1 MGFINLSFLT
11 KYNITKNFFP
21 NKEMP
26 IHKYIILINV
36 LVFLIPLIM
45 NTILYLLNIKTLSFF
60 NFFDL
65 HPQINYLLKNIW
77 TIITYAF
84 IHNDIY
90 HIFWNMFILYF
101 ASEYFLNFF
110 DEKKYIK
117 TYFYGIL
124 FGGLFFVL
132 SYNLFPVFETDSTTL
147 IGSSA
152 AVYSV
157 LIFIC
162 SYFPN
167 NKVNLILF
175 NIELK
180 YIGIIY
186 ILLSLVQI
194 PIENPGGNIA
204 HLGGALWGYLYAI
217 SIYNNSFNIDLKEI
231 INKLKFNNLNKS
243 ENQKMIDAILDKISE
258 SGYESLTKKEKE
270 LLFKSKDQL

>member
-1 MGFINLSFLT
+1 MNLSFLT

-36 LVFLIPLIM
+36 LVFLIPLII
-45 NTILYLLNIKTLSFF
+45 NTILYLLNTKTLSFF

-77 TIITYAF
+77 TIITYGF

-132 SYNLFPVFETDSTTL
+132 SYNLFPVFETDITTL

-162 SYFPN
+162 TYFPN

-180 YIGIIY
+180 YIGVIY

-194 PIENPGGNIA
+194 PVENPGGNIA
-204 HLGGALWGYLYAI
+204 HLGGALWGYLYAM
-217 SIYNNSFNIDLKEI
+217 SIYNNSFNINLKGI
-231 INKLKFNNLNKS
+231 INKLKLNNLNKS

>member
-1 MGFINLSFLT
+1 MNLSFLT
-11 KYNITKNFFP
+11 KHNVTKNFFP

-45 NTILYLLNIKTLSFF
+45 NTILYLVNIKTLSFF

-77 TIITYAF
+77 TIMTYAF

-117 TYFYGIL
+117 TFFYGIL

-132 SYNLFPVFETDSTTL
+132 SYNLFPVFKNDFTTL

-162 SYFPN
+162 PYFPN

-204 HLGGALWGYLYAI
+204 HLGGALWGYLYAM
-217 SIYNNSFNIDLKEI
+217 SIYNNSFNINLKGI
-231 INKLKFNNLNKS
+231 INKLKLNNLNKS

-270 LLFKSKDQL
+270 LLFKSKDQI

>member
-1 MGFINLSFLT
+1 MNLSFLT
-11 KYNITKNFFP
+11 KYNVTKNFFP

-36 LVFLIPLIM
+36 LVSLIPLIM

-77 TIITYAF
+77 TIMTYAF

-132 SYNLFPVFETDSTTL
+132 SYNLFPVFKNDFTTL

-152 AVYSV
+152 AVYLV

-180 YIGIIY
+180 YIGVIY

-194 PIENPGGNIA
+194 PVENPGGNIA
-204 HLGGALWGYLYAI
+204 HLGGALWGYLYAM

-231 INKLKFNNLNKS
+231 INKLKFSNLNKS
-243 ENQKMIDAILDKISE
+243 ENQKMIDSILDKISE

>member
-1 MGFINLSFLT
+1 MNLSFLT

-36 LVFLIPLIM
+36 LVFLIPLII

-167 NKVNLILF
+167 NKINLILF

>member
-1 MGFINLSFLT
+1 MKLSFLT

-77 TIITYAF
+77 TIMTYAF

-132 SYNLFPVFETDSTTL
+132 SYNLFPVFKNDFTTL

-180 YIGIIY
+180 YIGVIY

-194 PIENPGGNIA
+194 PVENPGGNIA
-204 HLGGALWGYLYAI
+204 HLGGALWGYLYAM

-270 LLFKSKDQL
+270 LLFKSKDQI

>member
-1 MGFINLSFLT
+1 MNLSFLT
-11 KYNITKNFFP
+11 KYNVTKNFFP

-77 TIITYAF
+77 TIMTYAF

-110 DEKKYIK
+110 DEEKYIK
-117 TYFYGIL
+117 TFFCGIL

-132 SYNLFPVFETDSTTL
+132 SYNLFPVFKNDFTTL

-204 HLGGALWGYLYAI
+204 HLGGALCGYLYAM

-231 INKLKFNNLNKS
+231 INKLKFSNLNKS
-243 ENQKMIDAILDKISE
+243 ENQKMIDSILDKISE

-270 LLFKSKDQL
+270 LLFKSKDQI

>member
-1 MGFINLSFLT
+1 MNLSFLT
-11 KYNITKNFFP
+11 KYNVTKNFFP

-77 TIITYAF
+77 TIMTYAF

-117 TYFYGIL
+117 TFFYGIL

-132 SYNLFPVFETDSTTL
+132 SYNLFPVFKNDFTTL

-204 HLGGALWGYLYAI
+204 HLGGALWGYLYAM

-231 INKLKFNNLNKS
+231 INKLKFSNLNKS
-243 ENQKMIDAILDKISE
+243 ENQKMIDSILDKISE

>member
-1 MGFINLSFLT
+1 MNLSFLT
-11 KYNITKNFFP
+11 KYNVTKNFFP

-36 LVFLIPLIM
+36 SVFLIPLIM

-77 TIITYAF
+77 TIMTYAF

-117 TYFYGIL
+117 TYFYGII

-132 SYNLFPVFETDSTTL
+132 SYNLFPNSYIDSITKKGPAISTKKQTYL
-147 IGSSA
+147 Q
-152 AVYSV
+152 Y
-157 LIFIC
+157 
-162 SYFPN
+162 
-167 NKVNLILF
+167 ILF
-175 NIELK
+175 
-180 YIGIIY
+180 
-186 ILLSLVQI
+186 
-194 PIENPGGNIA
+194 
-204 HLGGALWGYLYAI
+204 
-217 SIYNNSFNIDLKEI
+217 
-231 INKLKFNNLNKS
+231 
-243 ENQKMIDAILDKISE
+243 
-258 SGYESLTKKEKE
+258 
-270 LLFKSKDQL
+270 

>member
-1 MGFINLSFLT
+1 MNLSFLT
-11 KYNITKNFFP
+11 KYNVTKNFFP

-26 IHKYIILINV
+26 IHKYIILVNV

-77 TIITYAF
+77 TIMTYAF

-117 TYFYGIL
+117 TYFYGIF

-132 SYNLFPVFETDSTTL
+132 SYNLFPVFKNDFTTL

-194 PIENPGGNIA
+194 PVENPGGNIA
-204 HLGGALWGYLYAI
+204 HLGGALWGYLYAM
-217 SIYNNSFNIDLKEI
+217 SIYNNSFNINLKGI
-231 INKLKFNNLNKS
+231 INKLKLNNLNKS
-243 ENQKMIDAILDKISE
+243 ENQKMIDSILDKISE

>member
-1 MGFINLSFLT
+1 MNLSFLT
-11 KYNITKNFFP
+11 KYNVTKNFFP

-77 TIITYAF
+77 TIMTYAF

-117 TYFYGIL
+117 TYFYGII

-132 SYNLFPVFETDSTTL
+132 SYNLFPVFKNDFTTL
-147 IGSSA
+147 IVSSA

-180 YIGIIY
+180 YIGVIY

-194 PIENPGGNIA
+194 PGENPGGNIA
-204 HLGGALWGYLYAI
+204 HLGGALWGYLYAM

-231 INKLKFNNLNKS
+231 INKLKFSNLNKS
-243 ENQKMIDAILDKISE
+243 ENQKMIDSILDKISE

-270 LLFKSKDQL
+270 LLFKSKDQI

>member
-1 MGFINLSFLT
+1 MGSMNQSFLN
-11 KYNITKNFFP
+11 KYNITHILFSSK
-21 NKEMP
+21 KIP
-26 IHKYIILINV
+26 IHKKIILINV
-36 LVFLIPLIM
+36 LIFLIPLII
-45 NTILYLLNIKTLSFF
+45 NTILYLFNVRTLSFF
-60 NFFDL
+60 SFFEL
-65 HPQINYLLKNIW
+65 NPQANYFFKNIW

-84 IHNDIY
+84 IHSDFY

-101 ASEYFLNFF
+101 ASQYFLNFF

-117 TYFYGIL
+117 TYFYGII
-124 FGGLFFVL
+124 FGGSFFII
-132 SYNLFPVFETDSTTL
+132 SYNLFPVFKDNFTSL

-152 AVYSV
+152 AVYSI

-180 YIGIIY
+180 YIGIAYVI
-186 ILLSLVQI
+186 LSLIQI

-204 HLGGALWGYLYAI
+204 HLGGALYGYLYAM
-217 SIYNNSFNIDLKEI
+217 SLYNNSFNVNFKNI
-231 INKLKFNNLNKS
+231 ISKMKVNKLNKS
-243 ENQKMIDAILDKISE
+243 ENQKIIDSILDKISE

-270 LLFKSKDQL
+270 LLFNSKDHL

>member
-1 MGFINLSFLT
+1 MNLSFLT
-11 KYNITKNFFP
+11 KYNVTKNFFP

-77 TIITYAF
+77 TIMTYAF

-132 SYNLFPVFETDSTTL
+132 SYNLFPVFKNDFTTL

-180 YIGIIY
+180 YIGVIY

-194 PIENPGGNIA
+194 PVENPGGNIA
-204 HLGGALWGYLYAI
+204 HLGGALWGYLYAM

-231 INKLKFNNLNKS
+231 INKLKFSNLNKS
-243 ENQKMIDAILDKISE
+243 ENQKMIDSILDKISE

-270 LLFKSKDQL
+270 LLFKSKDQI

>member
-1 MGFINLSFLT
+1 MNLSFLT
-11 KYNITKNFFP
+11 KYNVTKNFFP

-45 NTILYLLNIKTLSFF
+45 NTILYLVNIKTLSFF

-77 TIITYAF
+77 TIMTYAF

-117 TYFYGIL
+117 TFFYGIL

-132 SYNLFPVFETDSTTL
+132 SYNLFPVFKNDFTTL

-162 SYFPN
+162 TYFPN

-204 HLGGALWGYLYAI
+204 HLGGALWGYLYAM
-217 SIYNNSFNIDLKEI
+217 SIYNNSFNINLKEI
-231 INKLKFNNLNKS
+231 INKIKLNNLNKS

-270 LLFKSKDQL
+270 LLFKSKDEI

>member
-1 MGFINLSFLT
+1 MNLSFLT
-11 KYNITKNFFP
+11 KYNVTKNFFP

-77 TIITYAF
+77 TIMTYAF

-132 SYNLFPVFETDSTTL
+132 SYNLFPVFKNDFTTL

-162 SYFPN
+162 TYFPN

-204 HLGGALWGYLYAI
+204 HLGGALWGYLYAM
-217 SIYNNSFNIDLKEI
+217 SIYNNSFNINLKEI
-231 INKLKFNNLNKS
+231 INKIKLNNLSKS

-270 LLFKSKDQL
+270 LLFKSKDQI

>member
-1 MGFINLSFLT
+1 MNLSFLT
-11 KYNITKNFFP
+11 KYNVTKNFFP

-77 TIITYAF
+77 TIMTYAF

-132 SYNLFPVFETDSTTL
+132 SYNLFPVFKNDFTTL

-180 YIGIIY
+180 YIGVIY

-194 PIENPGGNIA
+194 PVENPGGNIA
-204 HLGGALWGYLYAI
+204 HLGGALWGYLYAM
-217 SIYNNSFNIDLKEI
+217 SVYNNSFNIDLKEI
-231 INKLKFNNLNKS
+231 INKLKFSNLNKS
-243 ENQKMIDAILDKISE
+243 ENQKMIDSILDKISE

>member
-36 LVFLIPLIM
+36 LVFLIPLII

-167 NKVNLILF
+167 NKINLILF

-204 HLGGALWGYLYAI
+204 HLGGALWGYLYAM

>member
-1 MGFINLSFLT
+1 MNLSFLT
-11 KYNITKNFFP
+11 KYNVTKNFFP

-77 TIITYAF
+77 TIMTYAF

-132 SYNLFPVFETDSTTL
+132 SYNLFPVFKNDFTTL

-194 PIENPGGNIA
+194 PVENPGGNIA
-204 HLGGALWGYLYAI
+204 HLGGALWGYLYAM

-231 INKLKFNNLNKS
+231 INKLKFSNLNKS
-243 ENQKMIDAILDKISE
+243 ENQKMIDSILDKISE

-270 LLFKSKDQL
+270 LLFKSKDQF

>member
-1 MGFINLSFLT
+1 MNLSFLT
-11 KYNITKNFFP
+11 KYNVTKNFFP

-36 LVFLIPLIM
+36 IVFLIPLIM

-77 TIITYAF
+77 TIMTYAF

-117 TYFYGIL
+117 TFFYGIL

-132 SYNLFPVFETDSTTL
+132 SYNLFPVFKNDFTTL

-180 YIGIIY
+180 YIGVIY

-194 PIENPGGNIA
+194 PVENPGGNIA
-204 HLGGALWGYLYAI
+204 HLGGALCGYLYAM

>member
-1 MGFINLSFLT
+1 MNLSFLT
-11 KYNITKNFFP
+11 KYNVTKNFFP

-132 SYNLFPVFETDSTTL
+132 SYNLFPVFKNDFTTL

-194 PIENPGGNIA
+194 PVENPGGNIA
-204 HLGGALWGYLYAI
+204 HLGGALWGYLYAM
-217 SIYNNSFNIDLKEI
+217 SIYNNSFNIDLKEL
-231 INKLKFNNLNKS
+231 INKLKFSNLNKS
-243 ENQKMIDAILDKISE
+243 ENQKMIDSILDKISE

>member
-36 LVFLIPLIM
+36 LVFLIPLII

-132 SYNLFPVFETDSTTL
+132 SYNLFPAFETDSTTL

-167 NKVNLILF
+167 NKINLILF

-231 INKLKFNNLNKS
+231 INRLKFNNLNKS

>member
-1 MGFINLSFLT
+1 MNLSFLT

-167 NKVNLILF
+167 NKINLILF

-217 SIYNNSFNIDLKEI
+217 SIYNNSFSIDLKEI

>member
-1 MGFINLSFLT
+1 MNLSFLT
-11 KYNITKNFFP
+11 KYNVTKNFFP

-77 TIITYAF
+77 TIMTYAF

-117 TYFYGIL
+117 TFFYGIL

-132 SYNLFPVFETDSTTL
+132 SYNLFPVFKNDFTTL

-194 PIENPGGNIA
+194 PVENPGGNIA
-204 HLGGALWGYLYAI
+204 HLGGALWGYLYAM
-217 SIYNNSFNIDLKEI
+217 SVYNNSFNINLKGI
-231 INKLKFNNLNKS
+231 INKLKLNNLNKS
-243 ENQKMIDAILDKISE
+243 ENQKMIDSILDKISE

>member
-1 MGFINLSFLT
+1 MNLSFLT
-11 KYNITKNFFP
+11 KYNVTKNFFP

-77 TIITYAF
+77 TIMTYAF

-132 SYNLFPVFETDSTTL
+132 SYNLFPVFKNDFTTL

-180 YIGIIY
+180 YIVIIY
-186 ILLSLVQI
+186 ILFSLVQI
-194 PIENPGGNIA
+194 PIENPLGNIA
-204 HLGGALWGYLYAI
+204 HLGGALWGYLYAM

>member
-1 MGFINLSFLT
+1 MNLSFLT
-11 KYNITKNFFP
+11 KYNVTKNFFP

-132 SYNLFPVFETDSTTL
+132 SYNLFPVFKNDFTTL

-180 YIGIIY
+180 YIGVIY

-194 PIENPGGNIA
+194 PVENPGGNIA
-204 HLGGALWGYLYAI
+204 HLGGALWGYLYAM

-231 INKLKFNNLNKS
+231 INKLKFSNLNKS
-243 ENQKMIDAILDKISE
+243 ENQKMIDSILDKISE

>member
-36 LVFLIPLIM
+36 LVFLIPLII
-45 NTILYLLNIKTLSFF
+45 NTILYLLNTKTLSFF

-167 NKVNLILF
+167 NKINLILF

>member
-1 MGFINLSFLT
+1 MNLSFLT
-11 KYNITKNFFP
+11 KYNATKNFFP

-132 SYNLFPVFETDSTTL
+132 SYNLFPVFKNDFTTL

-180 YIGIIY
+180 YIGVIY

-194 PIENPGGNIA
+194 PVENPGGNIA
-204 HLGGALWGYLYAI
+204 HLGGALWGYLYAM

-231 INKLKFNNLNKS
+231 INKLKFSNLNKS
-243 ENQKMIDAILDKISE
+243 ENQKMIDSILDKISE
-258 SGYESLTKKEKE
+258 SGYESLTKREKE

>member
-1 MGFINLSFLT
+1 MNLSFLT
-11 KYNITKNFFP
+11 KYNVTKNFFP

-77 TIITYAF
+77 TIMTYAF

-167 NKVNLILF
+167 NKINLILF

>member
-1 MGFINLSFLT
+1 MNFSFLT
-11 KYNITKNFFP
+11 KYNVTKNFFP

-36 LVFLIPLIM
+36 LVFLIPLII
-45 NTILYLLNIKTLSFF
+45 NTILYLLNTKTLSFF

-77 TIITYAF
+77 TIITYGF

-132 SYNLFPVFETDSTTL
+132 SYNLFPVFETDITTL

-162 SYFPN
+162 TYFPN

-194 PIENPGGNIA
+194 PVENPGGNIA
-204 HLGGALWGYLYAI
+204 HLGGALWGYLYAM
-217 SIYNNSFNIDLKEI
+217 SIYNNSFNINLKGI
-231 INKLKFNNLNKS
+231 INKLKLNNLNKS

>member
-1 MGFINLSFLT
+1 MNLSFLT
-11 KYNITKNFFP
+11 KYNVTKNFFP

-36 LVFLIPLIM
+36 LVFLIPLII

-124 FGGLFFVL
+124 LGGLFFVL
-132 SYNLFPVFETDSTTL
+132 SYNLFPVFKNDFTTL

-194 PIENPGGNIA
+194 PVENPGGNIA
-204 HLGGALWGYLYAI
+204 HLGGALWGYLYAM

-231 INKLKFNNLNKS
+231 INKLKFSNLNKS
-243 ENQKMIDAILDKISE
+243 ENQKMIDSILDKISE

-270 LLFKSKDQL
+270 LLFKSKDQF

>member
-77 TIITYAF
+77 TIMTYAF

-117 TYFYGIL
+117 TFFYGIL

-132 SYNLFPVFETDSTTL
+132 SYNLFPVFKNDFTTL

-180 YIGIIY
+180 YIGVIY

-194 PIENPGGNIA
+194 PVENPGGNIA
-204 HLGGALWGYLYAI
+204 HLGGALWGYLYAM

-231 INKLKFNNLNKS
+231 INKLKFSNLNKS
-243 ENQKMIDAILDKISE
+243 ENQKMIDSILDKISE

-270 LLFKSKDQL
+270 LLFKSKDQF

>member
-1 MGFINLSFLT
+1 MNLSFLT
-11 KYNITKNFFP
+11 KYNVTKNFFS

-77 TIITYAF
+77 TIMTYAF

-132 SYNLFPVFETDSTTL
+132 SYNLFPVFETDITTL

-162 SYFPN
+162 TYFPN

-204 HLGGALWGYLYAI
+204 HLGGALWGYLYAM
-217 SIYNNSFNIDLKEI
+217 SIYNNSFNIDLKEV

>member
-1 MGFINLSFLT
+1 MNLSFLT
-11 KYNITKNFFP
+11 KYNVTKNFFP

-77 TIITYAF
+77 TIMTYAF

-117 TYFYGIL
+117 TFFYGIL

-132 SYNLFPVFETDSTTL
+132 SYNLFPVFKNDFTTL

-162 SYFPN
+162 TYFPN

-180 YIGIIY
+180 YIGMIY

-204 HLGGALWGYLYAI
+204 HLGGALWGYLYAM
-217 SIYNNSFNIDLKEI
+217 SIYNNSFNINLKGI
-231 INKLKFNNLNKS
+231 INKLKLNNLNKS

-258 SGYESLTKKEKE
+258 SGYERLTKKEKE
-270 LLFKSKDQL
+270 LLFKSKDQI

>member
-1 MGFINLSFLT
+1 MNFSFLT
-11 KYNITKNFFP
+11 KYNVTKNFFP

-77 TIITYAF
+77 TIMTYAF

-132 SYNLFPVFETDSTTL
+132 SYNLFPVFKNDFTTL

-180 YIGIIY
+180 YIGVIY

-194 PIENPGGNIA
+194 PVENPGGNIA
-204 HLGGALWGYLYAI
+204 HLGGALWGYLYAM
-217 SIYNNSFNIDLKEI
+217 SVYNNSFNIDLKEI
-231 INKLKFNNLNKS
+231 INKLKFSNLNKS
-243 ENQKMIDAILDKISE
+243 ENQKMIDSILDKISE

>member
-1 MGFINLSFLT
+1 MNLSFLK
-11 KYNITKNFFP
+11 KYNFN
-21 NKEMP
+21 NNLP
-26 IHKYIILINV
+26 IYKKIILINV
-36 LVFLIPLIM
+36 IIFCLPLVINTVLFLF
-45 NTILYLLNIKTLSFF
+45 NFKTHSFF
-60 NFFDL
+60 SFFEL
-65 HPQINYLLKNIW
+65 NPQLDYFFKNIW

-84 IHNDIY
+84 IHLDFF

-101 ASEYFLNFF
+101 ASKYFLNFF

-124 FGGLFFVL
+124 FGGIFFVL
-132 SYNLFPVFETDSTTL
+132 SYNLFPVFKDYFTAL

-162 SYFPN
+162 TYFPN

-175 NIELK
+175 KTELK
-180 YIGIIY
+180 YIGIVY
-186 ILLSLVQI
+186 VLLSLIQI

-204 HLGGALWGYLYAI
+204 HIGGAFFGYYYAI
-217 SIYNNSFNIDLKEI
+217 NLYNNSFSINFRNIF
-231 INKLKFNNLNKS
+231 NKAKDYNLSQS

-270 LLFKSKDQL
+270 LLFKSKDHL